1 MSTMEHK
8 HTAKASLRDLLS
20 AHGKAGVLL
29 LLGEVL
35 REQLPARRG
44 RPTRAE
50 AVTRIALAGL
60 EKAYQAVAN
69 DEDVLQGK
77 EEAE

>member
-1 MSTMEHK
+1 MSIEHK
-8 HTAKASLRDLLS
+8 STAKASLRDLLS

-35 REQLPARRG
+35 REQLPTRRG

-69 DEDVLQGK
+69 AEDVLQGK
-77 EEAE
+77 DEAE